1 IPRNQ
6 GRQTRSRTRKAAP
19 SQPAASQDVIDLDA
33 SDADGRDG
41 TYAPEPEPEPE
52 PEDGL
57 VPCPVC
63 GARMKEEAVYSHLD
77 TCDGTPKS
85 RAQPSS
91 RKGSATP
98 ITSRNRLSP
107 KPSDPQRQHIGQLNY
122 ALLKEGPLRKKLQ
135 ELGVPAWGSKELMIR
150 RHTEWVN
157 LWNSSCDSS
166 RPRSKR
172 ELLHDLDI
180 WERSQGG
187 SARDAGGSGVMKKDF
202 DGDGWATKHRDQF
215 ADLLANARKKRST
228 PTGTD
233 ENDKE
238 AASQSEHP
246 VSTPNDDQQGGQT
259 MPTAHMRNTTLE
271 ATARDLDR
279 IAAEPLYGM
288 AAPKTSSQR
297 TADDAEMQ
305 DMVPSN
311 QPNGNVSEGQPASPM
326 QAQVLSHNNPSSL
339 PSHLA
344 SPTTRRKPMFEV
356 PADPIVDMDG
366 DGIH

>member
-1 IPRNQ
+1 M
-6 GRQTRSRTRKAAP
+6 GVLSRP
-19 SQPAASQDVIDLDA
+19 
-33 SDADGRDG
+33 
-41 TYAPEPEPEPE
+41 
-52 PEDGL
+52 
-57 VPCPVC
+57 
-63 GARMKEEAVYSHLD
+63 
-77 TCDGTPKS
+77 
-85 RAQPSS
+85 
-91 RKGSATP
+91 
-98 ITSRNRLSP
+98 SP

-135 ELGVPAWGSKELMIR
+135 ELRIPAWGSKELMIR

-187 SARDAGGSGVMKKDF
+187 SARDAGGSGVMKKEF

-215 ADLLANARKKRST
+215 ADLLANARRKRST
-228 PTGTD
+228 PAATD
-233 ENDKE
+233 ETDKE
-238 AASQSEHP
+238 PTSASTHSVATSNGDPQG
-246 VSTPNDDQQGGQT
+246 DQT
-259 MPTAHMRNTTLE
+259 IPTEAMRNATLNTT
-271 ATARDLDR
+271 AQDLDHT
-279 IAAEPLYGM
+279 AAEPLHST
-288 AAPKTSSQR
+288 APPTPSSQ
-297 TADDAEMQ
+297 TAANDAEMADATPQ
-305 DMVPSN
+305 N
-311 QPNGNVSEGQPASPM
+311 EPNGEISEGKPSSPM